1 MTDPDVRVG
10 LLHHVELWVPDLA
23 AAQPRWRWLLD
34 ALGYE
39 QFQLWDHGVSY
50 RLGPTYIVLEQSPA
64 LIDGGHERRR
74 AGVNHLAFHAG
85 PRSALDRLVD
95 PVGQHGW
102 QLMFP
107 DRHPFAGGTD
117 TYAAYLED
125 DDGSEVELVAD

>member
-1 MTDPDVRVG
+1 M
-10 LLHHVELWVPDLA
+10 LLHVELWVPDLA
-23 AAQPRWRWLLD
+23 AAQPRWRWLLN
-34 ALGYE
+34 AFGYQ
-39 QFQLWDHGVSY
+39 QFRLWDDGMSY
-50 RLGPTYIVLEQSPA
+50 LFGPTYIVLEQSPA

-95 PVGQHGW
+95 DADQHGW

-117 TYAAYLED
+117 TYAASLED
-125 DDGSEVELVAD
+125 DDGYQVELVAD